1 MKKAK
6 LILVSILLVGGLGS
20 SYSNENSSTSM
31 LKTANHNEQNVA
43 NLALPASYLI
53 GEKVVNYKGENLGK
67 VKEIMINPN
76 TGKVAYVVV
85 SYGGFLGMGDKLFAF
100 PIKAFNID
108 TANAQFKLRK
118 SKEELE
124 EAPGFDKNNWP
135 ETSSDYWNK

>member
-1 MKKAK
+1 MKKTK
-6 LILVSILLVGGLGS
+6 LILVSTLLASGLVSG
-20 SYSNENSSTSM
+20 YSEENDNTSIFR
-31 LKTANHNEQNVA
+31 TTNHNEQKIS
-43 NLALPASYLI
+43 NLALPASHLI

-100 PIKAFNID
+100 PIKAFKVD
-108 TANAQFKLRK
+108 TANAQFKIK
-118 SKEELE
+118 KTKEELE

-135 ETSSDYWNK
+135 ETSSDYW

>member
-100 PIKAFNID
+100 PID
-108 TANAQFKLRK
+108 RK
-118 SKEELE
+118 SVV
-124 EAPGFDKNNWP
+124 
-135 ETSSDYWNK
+135 